1 MTSPCQILS
10 RFSGLVLYFVMV
22 LGVLLVVTTL
32 KEECYV
38 VISFILGSFS
48 FVLHPCAI
56 PTYRAVALTSCY
68 NATPT
73 SVWQNEYANYSESVT
88 MEPLSDFYRK
98 LEPKMKARYLE
109 KIPHI
114 RKDDPSH
121 QKGRS
126 LPTEKERFVQGC
138 ITLACTQVGSCS
150 CYM

>member
-1 MTSPCQILS
+1 
-10 RFSGLVLYFVMV
+10 MV

-114 RKDDPSH
+114 RKDDPYPLKRSDLC
-121 QKGRS
+121 KDVSLSGRF
-126 LPTEKERFVQGC
+126 LQLLHVDMT
-138 ITLACTQVGSCS
+138 
-150 CYM
+150 